1 MTPAVYIIGG
11 AGSGKST
18 FMHQLLEEVSD
29 MMGPLTDLHERRNAK
44 ALVSLRGH
52 QIPINWSRKPGIY
65 LGKMRDSHPG
75 TDGLDRASH
84 QVGIEWLERG
94 MHEQYKFVLAEGF
107 VLATKGFLA
116 ALDEHTDLLLVSLW
130 VGPEERER
138 RFKERGTNQS
148 ENFVKSTATAA
159 FNRTREQEERAGR
172 VLRVDTS
179 DDLAWDL
186 AIDLAGQHL
195 FRKQG

>member
-1 MTPAVYIIGG
+1 MIPSVYIIGG

-18 FMHQLLEEVSD
+18 FMHQLLEEVAARPL
-29 MMGPLTDLHERRNAK
+29 GPLTDLHERRNAK
-44 ALVSLRGH
+44 ALVALRGH
-52 QIPINWSRKPGIY
+52 QVPVPGSRKPGIY

-84 QVGIEWLERG
+84 QVGIDWLECGGHRN
-94 MHEQYKFVLAEGF
+94 YRYVLAEGF
-107 VLATKGFLA
+107 VLATRGFLA

-130 VGPEERER
+130 VGPEERDR
-138 RFKERGTNQS
+138 RFKERGSTQS
-148 ENFVKSTATAA
+148 ENFVKSTTTAA

-179 DDLAWDL
+179 DDLAWDMAL
-186 AIDLAGQHL
+186 DIAGLHL
-195 FRKQG
+195 FRK

>member
-1 MTPAVYIIGG
+1 MIPAVYIVGG

-18 FMHQLLEEVSD
+18 FMKELLQYLGYGL
-29 MMGPLTDLHERRNAK
+29 GPLADLHERRNAK
-44 ALVSLRGH
+44 ALVALRGH
-52 QIPINWSRKPGIY
+52 QLHPPIGSTPGIY

-94 MHEQYKFVLAEGF
+94 MHEQYRFVLAEGF

-179 DDLAWDL
+179 DEDAWDI
-186 AIDLAGQHL
+186 AQDISIRHL
-195 FRKQG
+195 FRK

>member
-18 FMHQLLEEVSD
+18 FMHQLLEEVSA
-29 MMGPLTDLHERRNAK
+29 GPLSPLTDLHERRNAK
-44 ALVSLRGH
+44 ALVALRGH
-52 QIPINWSRKPGIY
+52 QVPANGKPGIY

-94 MHEQYKFVLAEGF
+94 MHQNYRYVLAEGF
-107 VLATKGFLA
+107 VLATRGFLE
-116 ALDEHTDLLLVSLW
+116 ALDKHTDLLLISLW
-130 VGPEERER
+130 VDPEERDR
-138 RFKERGTNQS
+138 RFRERGTNQS
-148 ENFVKSTATAA
+148 ENFVKSTTTAA

-179 DDLAWDL
+179 DEIAWDMAL
-186 AIDLAGQHL
+186 DIAGLHL
-195 FRKQG
+195 FRN